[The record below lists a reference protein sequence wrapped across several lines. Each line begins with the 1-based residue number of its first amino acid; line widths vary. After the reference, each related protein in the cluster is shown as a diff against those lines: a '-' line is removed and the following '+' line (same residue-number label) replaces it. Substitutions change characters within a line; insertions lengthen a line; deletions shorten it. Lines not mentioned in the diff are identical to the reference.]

1 MEAKNNILLV
11 PTDFSEVGTNAINLA
26 AKAAKLFNYKMCLL
40 HITDGKEDATVKEK
54 LSVLATEAKDTYGIE
69 VDTIAREGSIYST
82 IGEVAKEINA
92 AIVYLGTHGKVGMQ
106 KITGSNALKVV
117 TSSEVPVIIVQKR
130 SFEQTKNIVLPI
142 TSDSGPWEKTKWA
155 TEISKEFGAKIHI
168 YQIDTESV
176 DRTVEMI
183 SGYFKE
189 NGVEFTVNK
198 AAKSGSFEKHVID
211 FATSINADLI
221 MIMTN
226 PDKGVAKFILGSYD
240 EDMIFNTSQ
249 IPVMCI
255 NPRDFNWRKIVS
267 N

>member
-26 AKAAKLFNYKMCLL
+26 AKAAKLLEYKMCLL
-40 HITDGKEDATVKEK
+40 HVTDGKDDATVEEK
-54 LSVLATEAKDTYGIE
+54 LNVLAEEAKNTYGIE
-69 VDTIAREGSIYST
+69 VDSIAREGSIFTT

-92 AIVYLGTHGKVGMQ
+92 ALVYLGTHGKVGMQ
-106 KITGSNALKVV
+106 KVTGSYALKVV

-130 SFEQTKNIVLPI
+130 SFEQTKDIVLPI

-155 TEISKEFGAKIHI
+155 TEIAKEFNAKIHI
-168 YQIDTESV
+168 YQIDTEAV

-189 NGVEFTVNK
+189 NDVEFTVNK
-198 AAKSGSFEKHVID
+198 TEKGAFEKNVID
-211 FATSINADLI
+211 FATGINADLI

-226 PDKGVAKFILGSYD
+226 PDKGIAKFILGSYD
-240 EDMIFNTSQ
+240 EDMIFNASQ

-255 NPRDFNWRKIVS
+255 NPRDYNWRKIVS
-267 N
+267 R

>member
-1 MEAKNNILLV
+1 MV
-11 PTDFSEVGTNAINLA
+11 
-26 AKAAKLFNYKMCLL
+26 KLECK
-40 HITDGKEDATVKEK
+40 
-54 LSVLATEAKDTYGIE
+54 
-69 VDTIAREGSIYST
+69 
-82 IGEVAKEINA
+82 
-92 AIVYLGTHGKVGMQ
+92 

-130 SFEQTKNIVLPI
+130 SFEQTKDIVLPI

-155 TEISKEFGAKIHI
+155 TEISKEFNAKIHI
-168 YQIDTESV
+168 YQLDTEAV
-176 DRTVEMI
+176 DKTVEMI
-183 SGYFKE
+183 TGYFKE
-189 NGVEFTVNK
+189 NKVDFTVNK
-198 AAKSGSFEKHVID
+198 AAKGGFEKQVIE

-240 EDMIFNTSQ
+240 EDMIFNVSQ

-267 N
+267 R